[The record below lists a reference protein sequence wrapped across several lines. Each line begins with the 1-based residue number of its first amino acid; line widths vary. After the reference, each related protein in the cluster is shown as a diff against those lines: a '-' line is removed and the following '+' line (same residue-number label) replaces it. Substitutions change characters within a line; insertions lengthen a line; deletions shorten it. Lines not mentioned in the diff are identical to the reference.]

1 MYKITF
7 FKLLFILISINTNV
21 VLGQL
26 VVPVLNHSISADGRI
41 QLEVASSTGN
51 YYILKVRHDINLG
64 FELANSMT
72 LGTAGTTI
80 LTETLGNYPLAH
92 YQVIEYSIA
101 AAYDTDGDGIDDITE
116 FQNFPA
122 QNPINAANS
131 LNFIDGTIAVDSF
144 STFNKLSI
152 SRDLVQWSEFL
163 NGKRFAKFIITDFN
177 TAPKIHFINGNTH
190 GLHAEFTNA
199 VGISQVGNDV
209 KKGQIIYHPTTISN
223 NGTLGTFAFNYSNGH
238 GENFE
243 IVQKSHELLA
253 ANMPFLTNNL
263 SYFVTTNSQDEYEQD
278 SISYE
283 TARIPLL
290 FEAEVYA
297 QIDYWGL
304 NEAEGYGFFREMT
317 LSEIP
322 GIKDIVLYSSIPNAL
337 PRVGGIMT
345 SVIQTPLSH
354 VNLRAIQDGV
364 PNAFIRDPLS
374 IDSIAN
380 LLNHN
385 IYFKVEQDKFF
396 IREATSQEVN
406 EWYDDLRPDYRQTSP
421 LNLDYD
427 KIYPLDEITF
437 SMFDGFGAKCANVAT
452 MRTFGFPEGTIPD
465 GFGIPFYYYQQ
476 FMKENLL
483 FEQARL
489 MLSNPDF
496 GASRNLRSKLLEDF
510 RNKIENA
517 VMPNWMRDELASM
530 QASFPDNTPIRC
542 RSSTNNEDLPGFNG
556 AGLYES
562 KTHHPDEGHIAK
574 SIQEIYASLWNLRA
588 FDEREFYKVNHF
600 TASMAILCHNNY
612 SGEQA
617 NGVGVSKD
625 PIYKTNNTFYY
636 LNSQVGEEL
645 ITNPDGSAVP
655 EEILLDASSTSSDDY
670 ILVRRS
676 SLATNNTTILHGAYL
691 NQIRDY
697 LTVIHQEFEVL
708 YDAIGN
714 ETFAMEI
721 EYKITSEGQLI
732 IKQARPWV
740 AYVST
745 DDFKILDSDQLDFN
759 LFPNPASDYLNV
771 DWIDG
776 NPSEVSIYNTVG
788 KQVLHKSLNISK
800 DPDFRIYVQD
810 LPPGI
815 YILTGF
821 LEHNGTLISKKFVK
835 R

>member
-1 MYKITF
+1 M
-7 FKLLFILISINTNV
+7 FKVILIQALLILICANTNI
-21 VLGQL
+21 VLGQQ
-26 VVPVLNHSISADGRI
+26 VPILNHTISSDGRI
-41 QLEVASSTGN
+41 QLEVASSPAN
-51 YYILKVRHDINLG
+51 YYILKVRHNTNLG
-64 FELANSMT
+64 FEIASSMT
-72 LGTAGTTI
+72 LGKAGTTI
-80 LTETLGNYPLAH
+80 LTEPLGNYPLAH
-92 YQVIEYSIA
+92 YQVLEYPISA
-101 AAYDTDGDGIDDITE
+101 AHDTDGDGVDDITE
-116 FQNFPA
+116 HQNFPN
-122 QNPINAANS
+122 QNPLNAANS
-131 LNFIDGTIAVDSF
+131 INFTDGVIAIDSF
-144 STFNKLSI
+144 TTFNLLSI
-152 SRDLVQWSEFL
+152 AKDLVQWSEFL
-163 NGKRFAKFIITDFN
+163 NGKRFAKFIITDFD
-177 TAPKIHFINGNTH
+177 TSPKIYFINGNTH
-190 GLHAEFTNA
+190 GLHADFTSA
-199 VGISQVGNDV
+199 IGISQVGNSV
-209 KKGQIIYHPTTISN
+209 KKGQIIYHPTTASN
-223 NGTLGTFAFNYSNGH
+223 NGALGTFAFNYSNGH
-238 GENFE
+238 GEDFE
-243 IVQKSHELLA
+243 VVQKCHELLA

-263 SYFVTTNSQDEYEQD
+263 SYFVTANSQDEYEQD
-278 SISYE
+278 SILYE
-283 TARIPLL
+283 TGRVPLL

-297 QIDYWGL
+297 QVDYWGL

-374 IDSIAN
+374 VDSIAD

-385 IYFKVEQDKFF
+385 IYFKVEQDRFF
-396 IREATSQEVN
+396 IREASSQEVN
-406 EWYDDLRPDYRQTSP
+406 DWYDHLRPDARQTSV
-421 LNLDYD
+421 LNLEHDN
-427 KIYPLDEITF
+427 ILPLDEITF

-465 GFGIPFYYYQQ
+465 GYGIPFYYYQQ

-496 GASRNLRSKLLEDF
+496 AKDRNLRAHLLEDF
-510 RNKIENA
+510 RKKIERA
-517 VMPNWMRDELASM
+517 VMPKWMRDELTSL
-530 QASFPDNTPIRC
+530 QASFPQNSSIRC

-562 KTHHPDEGHIAK
+562 KTHHADEGHLAK
-574 SIQEIYASLWNLRA
+574 TIQEIYASLWNLRA

-612 SGEQA
+612 SAEQA

-645 ITNPDGSAVP
+645 ITNPDGTAVP
-655 EEILLDASSTSSDDY
+655 EEILLDASSTSSNDY

-676 SLATNNTTILHGAYL
+676 SLASDHRTVLYGDYL
-691 NQIRDY
+691 NQIRAY
-697 LTVIHQEFEVL
+697 LKVIHQEFEIL
-708 YDAIGN
+708 YNAVGN

-721 EYKITSEGQLI
+721 EYKITSAGQLI

-759 LFPNPASDYLNV
+759 LFPNPASDYITV

-776 NPSEVSIYNTVG
+776 NPSEVYIYNTTG
-788 KQVLHKSLNISK
+788 RLVLHKSLSISRN
-800 DPDFRIYVQD
+800 PDLQINVKD
-810 LPPGI
+810 LPRGI
-815 YILTGF
+815 YILTGY
-821 LEHNGTLISKKFVK
+821 LQHNGTLISKKFVK
-835 R
+835 Q

>member
-1 MYKITF
+1 MYKFIA
-7 FKLLFILISINTNV
+7 FKVLFMLISLHVN
-21 VLGQL
+21 LMFGQQ
-26 VVPVLNHSISADGRI
+26 VPILNHSISADGRV

-51 YYILKVRHDINLG
+51 YYILKVRHDTNLG

-72 LGTAGTTI
+72 LGKAGTTI
-80 LTETLGNYPLAH
+80 LTEPLGNYPLAH
-92 YQVIEYSIA
+92 YQVLEYPISA
-101 AAYDTDGDGIDDITE
+101 AHDTDGDGLDDITE
-116 FQNFPA
+116 DQNFPI
-122 QNPINAANS
+122 QNPLNAANS
-131 LNFIDGTIAVDSF
+131 INFNDGVIAIDSF

-152 SRDLVQWSEFL
+152 SKDLVQWSEFL
-163 NGKRFAKFIITDFN
+163 NGKRFAKFIITDFD
-177 TAPKIHFINGNTH
+177 TAPKIYFINGNTH
-190 GLHAEFTNA
+190 GLHADFA
-199 VGISQVGNDV
+199 SAIGISQVGNGV
-209 KKGQIIYHPTTISN
+209 KKGQIIYHPTTTSN
-223 NGTLGTFAFNYSNGH
+223 NGSLGTFAFNYSNGH
-238 GENFE
+238 GEDFE
-243 IVQKSHELLA
+243 VVQKCHELLA
-253 ANMPFLTNNL
+253 ANIPFLTNNL

-278 SISYE
+278 SILYE

-297 QIDYWGL
+297 QVDYWGL
-304 NEAEGYGFFREMT
+304 NEAEGYGFFREVT

-322 GIKDIVLYSSIPNAL
+322 GIKDIVLYASIPNAL
-337 PRVGGIMT
+337 PRVGGIIT

-364 PNAFIRDPLS
+364 PNAFIRAPLS
-374 IDSIAN
+374 VDSIAN

-396 IREATSQEVN
+396 IREATSKEVN
-406 EWYDDLRPDYRQTSP
+406 AWYDHLRPNDRQTSV

-427 KIYPLDEITF
+427 KILPLDEITF

-452 MRTFGFPEGTIPD
+452 MRTFGFPDKTIPD
-465 GFGIPFYYYQQ
+465 GFGIPFYYYQK
-476 FMKENLL
+476 FMKENNL
-483 FEQARL
+483 FAQARL

-496 GASRNLRSKLLEDF
+496 GTNRNLRAHLLEDF
-510 RNKIENA
+510 RKKIENA
-517 VMPNWMRDELASM
+517 IMPNWMRDELTKL
-530 QASFPDNTPIRC
+530 QASFPNNSSIRC

-562 KTHHPDEGHIAK
+562 KTHHPNEGHLAK
-574 SIQEIYASLWNLRA
+574 TIQEIYASLWNLRA

-645 ITNPDGSAVP
+645 ITNPDGTAVP
-655 EEILLDASSTSSDDY
+655 EELLLDASSTSSNDY

-676 SLATNNTTILHGAYL
+676 NLASTNRTILHGDYL
-691 NQIRDY
+691 HQIRGY
-697 LTVIHQEFEVL
+697 LRTIHQEFELL
-708 YDAIGN
+708 YDALGN

-745 DDFKILDSDQLDFN
+745 HDFKILDVDQLDFN
-759 LFPNPASDYLNV
+759 LFPNPASTYINV
-771 DWIDG
+771 DWIEG
-776 NPSEVSIYNTVG
+776 NPSEVRIYNAVG
-788 KQVLHKSLNISK
+788 RQVLQKCLNISK
-800 DPDFRIYVQD
+800 EPDFRINIKD
-810 LPPGI
+810 LPAGI

-821 LEHNGTLISKKFVK
+821 LEQNGTLISKKFVK
-835 R
+835 Q

>member
-1 MYKITF
+1 MLKAI
-7 FKLLFILISINTNV
+7 LIQVLFILISTNTNI
-21 VLGQL
+21 VLGQQ
-26 VVPVLNHSISADGRI
+26 VPILNHTLSADGRI
-41 QLEVASSTGN
+41 QLEVASSPAH
-51 YYILKVRHDINLG
+51 YYILKVRHDSNLG
-64 FELANSMT
+64 FDIASSMT
-72 LGTAGTTI
+72 LGQAGTTI
-80 LTETLGNYPLAH
+80 LTEPLGNYPLAH
-92 YQVIEYSIA
+92 YQVLEYPIA
-101 AAYDTDGDGIDDITE
+101 AAYDTDGDGVDDITE
-116 FQNFPA
+116 HQNFPT
-122 QNPINAANS
+122 QNPLNAAPPV
-131 LNFIDGTIAVDSF
+131 NFNDGAIAIDSF
-144 STFNKLSI
+144 ATFNLLSI
-152 SRDLVQWSEFL
+152 AKNVVQWSEFL
-163 NGKRFAKFIITDFN
+163 NGKRFAKFIITDFD
-177 TAPKIHFINGNTH
+177 TAPKIYFINGNTH
-190 GLHAEFTNA
+190 GLHADFTSA
-199 VGISQVGNDV
+199 IGISQVGNSV
-209 KKGQIIYHPTTISN
+209 KKGQIIYHPTTASN
-223 NGTLGTFAFNYSNGH
+223 NGALGTFAFNYSNGH
-238 GENFE
+238 GEDFE
-243 IVQKSHELLA
+243 VVQKCHELLA

-263 SYFVTTNSQDEYEQD
+263 SYFVTANSQDEYEQD
-278 SISYE
+278 SILYE
-283 TARIPLL
+283 SGRVPLL

-297 QIDYWGL
+297 QVDYWGL

-322 GIKDIVLYSSIPNAL
+322 GIKDIVLYASIPNAL

-374 IDSIAN
+374 VDSIAR

-406 EWYDDLRPDYRQTSP
+406 DWYEHLRPDYRQTSV
-421 LNLDYD
+421 LNLEHDE
-427 KIYPLDEITF
+427 ILPLDEITF

-465 GFGIPFYYYQQ
+465 GYGIPFYYYQQ

-496 GASRNLRSKLLEDF
+496 AKDRNLRSHLLEDF
-510 RNKIENA
+510 RKKIEQA
-517 VMPNWMRDELASM
+517 VMPKWMRDELANL
-530 QASFPDNTPIRC
+530 QASFPNNSAIRC

-562 KTHHPDEGHIAK
+562 KTHHSNEGHLAK
-574 SIQEIYASLWNLRA
+574 TIQEIYASLWNLRA

-612 SGEQA
+612 SEEQA

-645 ITNPDGSAVP
+645 ITNPDGTAAP
-655 EEILLDASSTSSDDY
+655 EEILLDASSTSSNDY

-676 SLATNNTTILHGAYL
+676 SLASDHRTILYGAYL
-691 NQIRDY
+691 NQIREY
-697 LTVIHQEFEVL
+697 LKVIHQEFEVL

-721 EYKITSEGQLI
+721 EYKITREGQLI

-740 AYVST
+740 AYIST

-759 LFPNPASDYLNV
+759 LFPNPASDYISV
-771 DWIDG
+771 DWLEG
-776 NPSEVSIYNTVG
+776 NPSEVYIYNTTG
-788 KQVLHKSLNISK
+788 RLVLHKSLSISK
-800 DPDFRIYVQD
+800 NPDLQINVKD
-810 LPPGI
+810 LPRGI
-815 YILTGF
+815 YILTGY
-821 LEHNGTLISKKFVK
+821 LQHNGRLISKKFVK
-835 R
+835 H

>member
-1 MYKITF
+1 MYKAI
-7 FKLLFILISINTNV
+7 LVQVLFMLISLHTNI
-21 VLGQL
+21 VLGQQ
-26 VVPVLNHSISADGRI
+26 VPILNHTISSDGRI

-51 YYILKVRHDINLG
+51 YYILKIRHNTNLG

-72 LGTAGTTI
+72 LGQTGTTL
-80 LTETLGNYPLAH
+80 LTESLGNYPLAH
-92 YQVIEYSIA
+92 YQVLEYPIA
-101 AAYDTDGDGIDDITE
+101 APYDTDGDGVDDITE
-116 FQNFPA
+116 FQDFPT
-122 QNPINAANS
+122 QNPLNAANS
-131 LNFIDGTIAVDSF
+131 VNFTDGAIAIDSF
-144 STFNKLSI
+144 TTFNKLSI
-152 SRDLVQWSEFL
+152 SRNLVQWSEFL
-163 NGKRFAKFIITDFN
+163 NGKRYAKFIITDFN
-177 TAPKIHFINGNTH
+177 TSPKIYFINGNTH
-190 GLHAEFTNA
+190 GLHADFTNA
-199 VGISQVGNDV
+199 IGISQIGNDV
-209 KKGQIIYHPTTISN
+209 KKGQIIYHPTTTSN
-223 NGTLGTFAFNYSNGH
+223 NGSFGTFAFNYSNGH
-238 GENFE
+238 GQDFE
-243 IVQKSHELLA
+243 VVQKCHELLA

-263 SYFVTTNSQDEYEQD
+263 SYFITANSQDEYEQD
-278 SISYE
+278 SILYE
-283 TARIPLL
+283 TARVPLL

-297 QIDYWGL
+297 QVDYWGL
-304 NEAEGYGFFREMT
+304 NEAEGYGFFREMA

-374 IDSIAN
+374 VDSIAN

-406 EWYDDLRPDYRQTSP
+406 DWYEHLRPDYKQTSP
-421 LNLDYD
+421 LNLEHD
-427 KIYPLDEITF
+427 KILPLDEITF

-465 GFGIPFYYYQQ
+465 GFGIPFYYYQK

-489 MLSNPDF
+489 MLRNPNF
-496 GASRNLRSKLLEDF
+496 AKNRNLRAHLLADF
-510 RNKIENA
+510 RKKIENA
-517 VMPNWMRDELASM
+517 VMSNWMREDLANL
-530 QASFPDNTPIRC
+530 QASFPNSSSIRC

-562 KTHHPDEGHIAK
+562 KTHHPNEGHLAK
-574 SIQEIYASLWNLRA
+574 TVQEIYASLWNLRA
-588 FDEREFYKVNHF
+588 FDERQFYKVNHF
-600 TASMAILCHNNY
+600 TTSMAILCHNNY
-612 SGEQA
+612 SGELA

-636 LNSQVGEEL
+636 LNTQVGEEL
-645 ITNPDGSAVP
+645 ITNPDGTAVP
-655 EEILLDASSTSSDDY
+655 EEILLDANSTSPDDY

-676 SLATNNTTILHGAYL
+676 NLAPNNTTILQGDYL
-691 NQIRDY
+691 NQIRAY
-697 LTVIHQEFEVL
+697 LNVIHQEFEMRYYAV
-708 YDAIGN
+708 GN

-721 EYKITSEGQLI
+721 EYKITRDGQLI

-759 LFPNPASDYLNV
+759 LFPNPTSDYINV
-771 DWIDG
+771 NWVDG
-776 NPSEVSIYNTVG
+776 NPSEVHIYNTTG
-788 KQVLHKSLNISK
+788 RQVLHKSLSISK
-800 DPDFRIYVQD
+800 NPDFRINIKD
-810 LPPGI
+810 LPAGI

-821 LEHNGTLISKKFVK
+821 LEHKGTLVSKRFVK

>member
-1 MYKITF
+1 M
-7 FKLLFILISINTNV
+7 
-21 VLGQL
+21 VLGQQ
-26 VVPVLNHSISADGRI
+26 VVPILNHSTGSDGRI
-41 QLEVASSTGN
+41 QLEVASSIGN
-51 YYILKVRHDINLG
+51 YYILKVRHDTNLG
-64 FELANSMT
+64 FDLANSMT
-72 LGTAGTTI
+72 LGKAGTTL
-80 LTETLGNYPLAH
+80 LTESLGNYPIAH
-92 YQVIEYSIA
+92 YQVLEYPIA
-101 AAYDTDGDGIDDITE
+101 AAYDTDGDGVNDITE

-122 QNPINAANS
+122 QNPLNAANS
-131 LNFIDGTIAVDSF
+131 LNFTDGAIAIDSF
-144 STFNKLSI
+144 TTFNKLSI
-152 SRDLVQWSEFL
+152 SKDQVQWSEFL

-177 TAPKIHFINGNTH
+177 TAPKIYFINGNTH
-190 GLHAEFTNA
+190 GLHIDFTNA
-199 VGISQVGNDV
+199 LGISQIGNTF

-223 NGTLGTFAFNYSNGH
+223 NGSLGTFAFNYSNGH
-238 GENFE
+238 GEDFE
-243 IVQKSHELLA
+243 IVQKTHELLA

-263 SYFVTTNSQDEYEQD
+263 SYFVTANSQDEYEDD
-278 SISYE
+278 SIQYE
-283 TARIPLL
+283 AARIPLL
-290 FEAEVYA
+290 FEDEVYA
-297 QIDYWGL
+297 QVDYWGL
-304 NEAEGYGFFREMT
+304 NEAEGYGFFREMS

-322 GIKDIVLYSSIPNAL
+322 GIKDIVLYSSIPNGL

-396 IREATSQEVN
+396 IREATSEEVN
-406 EWYDDLRPDYRQTSP
+406 AWYEDLRPEDRQTSP

-427 KIYPLDEITF
+427 KIYPLDDITF

-452 MRTFGFPEGTIPD
+452 MRAFGFPEGTIPD

-476 FMKENLL
+476 FMKENAL

-496 GASRNLRSKLLEDF
+496 GANRNLRAHLLEDF
-510 RNKIENA
+510 RKKIEQA
-517 VMPNWMRDELASM
+517 LMPNWMRAELAEM
-530 QASFPDNTPIRC
+530 QASFPDNSSIRC

-562 KTHHPDEGHIAK
+562 KTHHPNEGHLAK
-574 SIQEIYASLWNLRA
+574 TVQQIYASLWNLRA

-600 TASMAILCHNNY
+600 AASMAILCHNNY

-625 PIYKTNNTFYY
+625 PIYQTNNTFYY
-636 LNSQVGEEL
+636 LNSQIGEEL
-645 ITNPDGSAVP
+645 ITNPDGTAVP
-655 EEILLDASSTSSDDY
+655 EEMLLDANSTSSSDY

-676 SLATNNTTILHGAYL
+676 SLLPDNTTILQGTYL

-697 LTVIHQEFEVL
+697 LTTIHQEFERL
-708 YDAIGN
+708 YDAVGN

-721 EYKITSEGQLI
+721 EYKITQEGQLI
-732 IKQARPWV
+732 VKQARPWV

-759 LFPNPASDYLNV
+759 LFPNPASNYINV
-771 DWIDG
+771 DWTEG
-776 NPSEVSIYNTVG
+776 NPSEVSIYNTAG
-788 KQVLHKSLNISK
+788 RQVLHQSLNISRH
-800 DPDFRIYVQD
+800 PDFRINVKD
-810 LPPGI
+810 LPAGI
-815 YILTGF
+815 YILAGF
-821 LEHNGTLISKKFVK
+821 LEHNGTLISKKFIK